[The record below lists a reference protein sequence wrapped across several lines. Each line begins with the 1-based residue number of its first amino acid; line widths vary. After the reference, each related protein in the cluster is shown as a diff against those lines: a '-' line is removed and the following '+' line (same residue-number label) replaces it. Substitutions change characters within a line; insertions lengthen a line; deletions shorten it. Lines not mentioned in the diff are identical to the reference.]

1 MVKETISLQ
10 TLLNLM
16 EYLEKEIVNKTSFV
30 ISNNATLKSKST
42 VSIKNKVIENY
53 AKRAKCLIQLREFK
67 SVKDGANHL
76 EIDGSSNTSR
86 IYELDT
92 TRRTERFLRLLI
104 GQKSKTRVKGKE
116 NEYTF
121 FIPKSELETE
131 LLEHEEKISE
141 LKEQMSEFNESHMVE
156 VQVDKDLDLI

>member
-16 EYLEKEIVNKTSFV
+16 EYLEKEISNLTSFV
-30 ISNNATLKSKST
+30 ISNNAILKSKST
-42 VSIKNKVIENY
+42 VSMKDKVIENY
-53 AKRAKCLIQLREFK
+53 AKRVQCLIQLRAFK
-67 SVKDGANHL
+67 SAKARANLL
-76 EIDGSSNTSR
+76 EIEGISNDAR
-86 IYELDT
+86 IYELSDLK
-92 TRRTERFLRLLI
+92 RTERFLQLLV

-121 FIPKSELETE
+121 FVPKSELETE
-131 LLEHEEKISE
+131 LLANEKKISD
-141 LKEQMSEFNESHMVE
+141 LKEQMTEFNESHEVE